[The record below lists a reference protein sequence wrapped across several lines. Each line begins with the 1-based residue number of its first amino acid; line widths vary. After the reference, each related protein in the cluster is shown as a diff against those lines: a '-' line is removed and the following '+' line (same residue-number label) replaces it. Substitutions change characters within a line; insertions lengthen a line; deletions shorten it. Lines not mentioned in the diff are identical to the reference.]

1 MKKSLAHLAE
11 LKQDE
16 PQEHHLDILGDLAD
30 DYCPELKGIIPRETD
45 REKELFEL
53 LDYAY
58 IGARY
63 HREYKITKEQLEQ
76 LAPCVQKLH
85 KLTEK
90 ICVAKI
96 DSFV

>member
-1 MKKSLAHLAE
+1 MKESLAHLAE

-16 PQEHHLDILGDLAD
+16 PQEHHLEILGDLAA
-30 DYCPELKGIIPRETD
+30 DYCAELAGIIPRETD

-63 HREYKITKEQLEQ
+63 HDGYKITPEELKY
-76 LAPCVQKLH
+76 LARCVELLQERTKVSCE
-85 KLTEK
+85 EK
-90 ICVAKI
+90 MRNIQ
-96 DSFV
+96 